1 MSRPFRITPQYSLAI
16 LLYREHGPRRERRD
30 NAAPPDSRGGCPY
43 VVRWC
48 GGGEECLRPYTV
60 IARPAWG
67 SWHYPREREYDAGTY
82 SREASD
88 NQLAIWLL
96 DDRLCTVPATKE
108 VDSEHAVGSES
119 WVRGNST
126 GVEPHDGHVG
136 IRTQVAATADD
147 HCFAIR
153 LQQHLHGNIGLVGDG
168 HECRLRT
175 TLVIIPVK

>member
-1 MSRPFRITPQYSLAI
+1 MSRPFRIIPQYSSAMLH
-16 LLYREHGPRRERRD
+16 YRGYGPRRERRD
-30 NAAPPDSRGGCPY
+30 NAAPPDSEVAAPTWFVGVAGGK
-43 VVRWC
+43 
-48 GGGEECLRPYTV
+48 ECLRPYTI

-88 NQLAIWLL
+88 DQLAIRLL

-153 LQQHLHGNIGLVGDG
+153 LQQHLHVNVGLVGDG
-168 HECRLRT
+168 DECRLRT